1 MPFTSVAMVII
12 AHVSWANNYHIL
24 VVQLGFIVLTSRF
37 NMFYVMVFITQA
49 ILTWNSSHAVGTD
62 VALLF

>member
-12 AHVSWANNYHIL
+12 AHMSWANNHHIL
-24 VVQLGFIVLTSRF
+24 VVQLGFMVLTSRL